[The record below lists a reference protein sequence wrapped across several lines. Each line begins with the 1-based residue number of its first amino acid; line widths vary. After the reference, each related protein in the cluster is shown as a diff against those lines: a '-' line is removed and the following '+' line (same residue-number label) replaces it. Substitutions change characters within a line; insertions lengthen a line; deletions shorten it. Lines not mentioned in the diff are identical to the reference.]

1 MFGYR
6 LKNLLCAALATV
18 LLVGNAAA
26 GIIVDT
32 VQQNQYVG
40 WWHSLNYTHNL
51 NDGLNQTG
59 TFALGT
65 ALSGSLSIEVS
76 DDGGIFDSWETVL
89 FTVQNFDFDTGGVT
103 FGSTFSNSLEIQ
115 AIAAIN
121 ATGLLDV
128 TVTSLW
134 GDFYLGNSVLT
145 LNTANTPGTPNAGV
159 PEPMSLALLVLGMVG
174 LGFLRR
180 RTAASND

>member
-1 MFGYR
+1 MSGYR
-6 LKNLLCAALATV
+6 LKHILFTV
-18 LLVGNAAA
+18 LAMLACAGSANA
-26 GIIVDT
+26 GLIVDT

-40 WWHSLNYTHNL
+40 WWQSLHYSHDL

-59 TFALGT
+59 SFTLGT
-65 ALSGSLSIEVS
+65 AIGGTLSIEVS

-121 ATGLLDV
+121 ATGILDI

-134 GDFYLGNSVLT
+134 GDFYLGQSVLS
-145 LNTANTPGTPNAGV
+145 LNTATAPSATI
-159 PEPMSLALLVLGMVG
+159 PEPASLVL
-174 LGFLRR
+174 LGFGLLGLSLLRR
-180 RTAASND
+180 QSAPH